1 MTVLNPS
8 KDICT
13 FDKANEE
20 NLNYV
25 RVNVTQGSAFAPEMD
40 FALSNVLST
49 TYDIYAVVVP
59 GWIENQG
66 DSTYV
71 RKPYTLRFDLNYT
84 NEKNEEVRGRFNG
97 KELVT
102 VAAQAIK
109 VPAFICGAE
118 KVDTIK
124 LGRVT
129 FPVCYAGTKAYPNI
143 KVYCPLTSFGSA
155 NRKKYDQQIRIA
167 NIIMKPIDLV
177 EYEEK
182 LKATKE
188 D

>member
-1 MTVLNPS
+1 M
-8 KDICT
+8 
-13 FDKANEE
+13 
-20 NLNYV
+20 
-25 RVNVTQGSAFAPEMD
+25 
-40 FALSNVLST
+40 
-49 TYDIYAVVVP
+49 
-59 GWIENQG
+59 
-66 DSTYV
+66 
-71 RKPYTLRFDLNYT
+71 RKPYTLRFDINYT

-97 KELVT
+97 EELVT
-102 VAAQAIK
+102 VAAQVIK

-129 FPVCYAGTKAYPNI
+129 FPICYAGTEAYPNI
-143 KVYCPLTSFGSA
+143 KAYCTLTRFGSA

-182 LKATKE
+182 LKAIKE